1 MLYQYRLNSY
11 VCPSVQCPPIRP
23 SVRPSVRCP
32 FVLPSS
38 VFRDNH
44 IEPLCARLLT
54 SAEADAA
61 VVDAS
66 TPGNVPLPPS
76 EATRASPLEAV
87 LVSTVHVSPHPP
99 VHLCL
104 PSVTGK
110 RRSMRIGI
118 RSNIV
123 LMLPANSPWA
133 NRNTTNVTIIFTIRS
148 SKFISLT
155 LLDL

>member
-1 MLYQYRLNSY
+1 MIMLYKYLLNSY
-11 VCPSVQCPPIRP
+11 VCPSVQCPSVQCPSIRP
-23 SVRPSVRCP
+23 SDRPSVRCP

-38 VFRDNH
+38 VFCDHH
-44 IEPLCARLLT
+44 IESLYARLLT
-54 SAEADAA
+54 SAEAEAA

-76 EATRASPLEAV
+76 EAATRASPLEAV
-87 LVSTVHVSPHPP
+87 VVVSTVHVSPHPP

-123 LMLPANSPWA
+123 LMLPANSP
-133 NRNTTNVTIIFTIRS
+133 
-148 SKFISLT
+148 
-155 LLDL
+155 